1 MTTTYSA
8 KEFNYDTELYVNY
21 YTWLADHNQIPKY
34 YKIYLEHVLDHK
46 KMVYL
51 AWLYVGDT
59 LHELGFINENDMSD
73 IYDLIINHDNSKL
86 EREEFVPYAKR
97 FNGPRQKNQVIKAN
111 FKAAVKLHKD
121 RNIHHY
127 EVLKSYSGRKWKH
140 YAIELICD
148 YIAMG
153 WEFDNYICEYF
164 QKVKDELKNELPEEY
179 YNYIE
184 NIINIIPEK
193 LYLAEE
199 PLSENNIGF
208 ILYLYNYNNDP
219 FEVYAEDDEKIYIKK
234 LDF

>member
-1 MTTTYSA
+1 MIT
-8 KEFNYDTELYVNY
+8 NYDTELFVNY
-21 YTWLADHNQIPKY
+21 YTWLIDHNQIPKY
-34 YKIYLEHVLDHK
+34 YKTYLEHILDHK

-51 AWLYVGDT
+51 AWIYIGDT
-59 LHELGFINENDMSD
+59 LHELGFIDQNDMAN

-86 EREEFVPYAKR
+86 ERIEFIPYAKR
-97 FNGPRQKNQVIKAN
+97 FYGPKQKNQFVKAN
-111 FKAAVKLHKD
+111 FKAAVKLHKE
-121 RNIHHY
+121 RNVHHY
-127 EVLKSYSGRKWKH
+127 ETLQSYKGKQWKH

-164 QKVKDELKNELPEEY
+164 QKVKDELKKNLPEEY

-199 PLSENNIGF
+199 PLTQNNIGF
-208 ILYLYNYNNDP
+208 IFYRYNYYNDP
-219 FEVYAEDDEKIYIKK
+219 FEVYNEEDIIKR
-234 LDF
+234 